1 MPRRTL
7 IRSLFC
13 PPLAGWPE
21 QQIRDIIHVGL
32 CPPLAGVATRQ
43 RVAGGGFQ
51 PRNAVRFERGHVVA
65 PRTALGTCPR
75 SCPHPYNHESRRN
88 SRQER
93 HPTQIDPVLL
103 VSPAGGGGFQP
114 RNFARGSST
123 PFGLGALRCGWSLG
137 CAPGSNWTPFRGL
150 RRPVLVVCG
159 SPSRVLRGF
168 KSMQRLAWHLA

>member
-51 PRNAVRFERGHVVA
+51 PRN
-65 PRTALGTCPR
+65 
-75 SCPHPYNHESRRN
+75 
-88 SRQER
+88 
-93 HPTQIDPVLL
+93 
-103 VSPAGGGGFQP
+103 
-114 RNFARGSST
+114 SST

-168 KSMQRLAWHLA
+168 KSMQRLAWHLAWIGASRLVSVTTPGLAGGCRSS